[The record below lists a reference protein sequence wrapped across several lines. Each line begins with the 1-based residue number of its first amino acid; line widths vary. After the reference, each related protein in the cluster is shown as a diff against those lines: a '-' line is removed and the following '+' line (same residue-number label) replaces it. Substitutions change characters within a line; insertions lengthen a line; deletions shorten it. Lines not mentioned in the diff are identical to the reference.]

1 MLHGCRVN
9 HGGVAGCMAGSVFF
23 LMSSAANIHV
33 LQYISNA
40 KCNLGVVTPTTN
52 PRLRPSMQ
60 AVVVPRHGGP
70 EVLQLQQ
77 HPIPVPADAEVLI
90 EQHCAGVNYIDTCD
104 AMMQ

>member
-1 MLHGCRVN
+1 
-9 HGGVAGCMAGSVFF
+9 
-23 LMSSAANIHV
+23 
-33 LQYISNA
+33 
-40 KCNLGVVTPTTN
+40 
-52 PRLRPSMQ
+52 MQ

-104 AMMQ
+104 AMTRRASCHRSPALADCQHGQAADAFAPRR

>member
-1 MLHGCRVN
+1 VLHGCRVN

-23 LMSSAANIHV
+23 LSSAANNTCAAIYILV
-33 LQYISNA
+33 LNVIW
-40 KCNLGVVTPTTN
+40 GVVTPTTN